1 MTECTQRE
9 LRFRAPGRREV
20 VARFD
25 GGDITSDAGGLLLGE
40 VDRRIGLLEGFAA
53 CFSDHRDPSRVEHGV
68 AELVRQRVLAL
79 ALGYED
85 LNDHDTLSADP
96 LLALLVGKRDPK
108 GRDRRREA
116 HRGRALASSS
126 TLNRLELARPESAGD
141 DRYKRIELDFEAVDR
156 LLVGTFL
163 GSFDEAPA
171 EIVLDLDATDD
182 PLHGKQEGRFFHGY
196 YGHYCYLPLY
206 IFAGEHLLC
215 ARLRTSD
222 IDASAGA
229 LEELERIVGQIRA
242 RWPSTRILVRADSG
256 FCRESL
262 MAWCE
267 QEGLD
272 YVLGLARN
280 ERLQAELEPW
290 MQHARDLAETDGGS
304 ACLFTSF
311 EWSTLS
317 SWSRMRTVIGKAER
331 LQGKDNPRFVVTSL
345 VCRDSRDAERIYR
358 EVYCARGDME
368 NRIKE
373 QQLYMYADRT
383 STHWMR
389 SNQVRLY
396 LSSVAYVLMSAL
408 RRLAL
413 AGSEL
418 AQAQC
423 HTLRLKLLKIGAQVR
438 VTVRRVWL
446 HMSEAYP
453 LAEVFL
459 LAWRRLR
466 SP

>member
-1 MTECTQRE
+1 MTECSQPE
-9 LRFRAPGRREV
+9 IRFRAPGRREV

-25 GGDITSDAGGLLLGE
+25 GGDISSDAGGLLLGE

-68 AELVRQRVLAL
+68 VELVRQRVLAL

-96 LLALLVGKRDPK
+96 LLAVLVGKRDPK

-156 LLVGTFL
+156 LLVETYL
-163 GSFDEAPA
+163 GSFEEEPE

-215 ARLRTSD
+215 ARLRASD
-222 IDASAGA
+222 IDGSAGA
-229 LEELERIVGQIRA
+229 LEELKRIVGQIRA
-242 RWPSTRILVRADSG
+242 RWPSTRIVVRADSG

-267 QEGLD
+267 QEHLD

-290 MQHARDLAETDGGS
+290 MQHARDLAEADDGL
-304 ACLFTSF
+304 ACLFASF

-345 VCRDSRDAERIYR
+345 ACRDSRDAERIYR
-358 EVYCARGDME
+358 EIYCARGDME

-413 AGSEL
+413 AGTEL

-446 HMSEAYP
+446 HLSEAYP
-453 LAEVFL
+453 LEEVFL

>member
-96 LLALLVGKRDPK
+96 LLAVLVGKRDPK

-156 LLVGTFL
+156 LLVETFL
-163 GSFDEAPA
+163 GSFDEAPE

-215 ARLRTSD
+215 ARLRTSG

-267 QEGLD
+267 QEGLE

-280 ERLQAELEPW
+280 DRLQAQLEPW
-290 MQHARDLAETDGGS
+290 IQHARDLAEADEGS

-331 LQGKDNPRFVVTSL
+331 LEGKDNPRFVVTSL
-345 VCRDSRDAERIYR
+345 ACRDSRDAERIYR
-358 EVYCARGDME
+358 EIYCARGDME

-413 AGSEL
+413 SGTEL
-418 AQAQC
+418 AHAQC
-423 HTLRLKLLKIGAQVR
+423 HTLRLRLLKIGAQVR

>member
-1 MTECTQRE
+1 
-9 LRFRAPGRREV
+9 V
-20 VARFD
+20 
-25 GGDITSDAGGLLLGE
+25 
-40 VDRRIGLLEGFAA
+40 
-53 CFSDHRDPSRVEHGV
+53 
-68 AELVRQRVLAL
+68 
-79 ALGYED
+79 
-85 LNDHDTLSADP
+85 
-96 LLALLVGKRDPK
+96 K
-108 GRDRRREA
+108 
-116 HRGRALASSS
+116 
-126 TLNRLELARPESAGD
+126 
-141 DRYKRIELDFEAVDR
+141 
-156 LLVGTFL
+156 
-163 GSFDEAPA
+163 
-171 EIVLDLDATDD
+171 
-182 PLHGKQEGRFFHGY
+182 
-196 YGHYCYLPLY
+196 
-206 IFAGEHLLC
+206 
-215 ARLRTSD
+215 
-222 IDASAGA
+222 
-229 LEELERIVGQIRA
+229 
-242 RWPSTRILVRADSG
+242 ILVRADSG
-256 FCRESL
+256 FCRESI

-267 QEGLD
+267 EKRVN

-280 ERLQAELEPW
+280 ERLQVELEPW
-290 MQHARDLAETDGGS
+290 MQHARDFAPLRGGS

-311 EWSTLS
+311 EWSTLNS
-317 SWSRMRTVIGKAER
+317 CSRGRTVIGKAER
-331 LQGKDNPRFVVTSL
+331 LEDKDNPRFVVTSL
-345 VCRDSRDAERIYR
+345 PCRDSRDAERIYR
-358 EVYCARGDME
+358 EIYCARGDME

-373 QQLYMYADRT
+373 QQLYMFADRT

-413 AGSEL
+413 PGTEL

>member
-1 MTECTQRE
+1 MTECTQTE
-9 LRFRAPGRREV
+9 IRFRSSGRREV

-25 GGDITSDAGGLLLGE
+25 GGDITSDAGGLLLSE
-40 VDRRIGLLEGFAA
+40 VDRRIGLLDGFAA
-53 CFSDHRDPSRVEHGV
+53 CFTDHRDPARVEHGV

-96 LLALLVGKRDPK
+96 LLAVLVGKRDPK
-108 GRDRRREA
+108 GGDRRREA

-126 TLNRLELARPESAGD
+126 TLNRLELACPESVAE
-141 DRYKRIELDFEAVDR
+141 DRYKRIELDFDAVDR
-156 LLVGTFL
+156 LLVESFL
-163 GSFDEAPA
+163 ASFDKAPE

-182 PLHGKQEGRFFHGY
+182 PLHGQQEGRFFHGY

-215 ARLRTSD
+215 ARLRTAD

-229 LEELERIVGQIRA
+229 LDELERLVGQIRA
-242 RWPSTRILVRADSG
+242 QWPQVKILVRADSG
-256 FCRESL
+256 FCRESI

-267 QEGLD
+267 ENALD
-272 YVLGLARN
+272 FALGLARN
-280 ERLQAELEPW
+280 DRLEAELEPW
-290 MQHARDLAETDGGS
+290 MRHARDLAVIGGDS

-311 EWSTLS
+311 EWSTLN
-317 SWSRMRTVIGKAER
+317 SWSRRRTVIGKAER
-331 LQGKDNPRFVVTSL
+331 LEKKDNPRFVVTSL
-345 VCRDSRDAERIYR
+345 ACGDSRDAERIYR

-373 QQLYMYADRT
+373 QQLYMFADRT

-413 AGSEL
+413 AGTEL

-446 HMSEAYP
+446 HMSEAFP

>member
-1 MTECTQRE
+1 MTECTQTE
-9 LRFRAPGRREV
+9 IRFRPPGRREV

-25 GGDITSDAGGLLLGE
+25 GGDITSDAGGLLLAE
-40 VDRRIGLLEGFAA
+40 VDRRICLLDGFAA
-53 CFSDHRDPSRVEHGV
+53 CFTDHRDCTRVDHDVG
-68 AELVRQRVLAL
+68 ELVRQRVLAL

-96 LLALLVGKRDPK
+96 LLAVLVGKRDPK
-108 GRDRRREA
+108 GGDRRREA

-126 TLNRLELARPESAGD
+126 TLNRLELARPESAVA
-141 DRYKRIELDFEAVDR
+141 DRYKRIELDFDAVDG
-156 LLVGTFL
+156 LLVQAFL
-163 GSFDEAPA
+163 ASFDKSPK

-229 LEELERIVGQIRA
+229 LEELTRIVGQIRA
-242 RWPSTRILVRADSG
+242 RWPKTRILIRADSG

-262 MAWCE
+262 MVWCE
-267 QEGLD
+267 EEGLD
-272 YVLGLARN
+272 YVLGFARN

-290 MQHARDLAETDGGS
+290 MKHARDLAPLRGGS

-311 EWSTLS
+311 EWSTLD
-317 SWSRMRTVIGKAER
+317 SWSRRRTVIGKAER
-331 LQGKDNPRFVVTSL
+331 LKEKDNPRFVVTSL
-345 VCRDSRDAERIYR
+345 PCRDSRDAERIYR
-358 EVYCARGDME
+358 EIYCARGDME

-413 AGSEL
+413 SGTEL

-453 LAEVFL
+453 LADVFL

>member
-1 MTECTQRE
+1 MTECSTAE
-9 LRFRAPGRREV
+9 IRFRPCGRREV

-25 GGDITSDAGGLLLGE
+25 GGDITSDAGGLLLGA
-40 VDRRIGLLEGFAA
+40 VDRRIGLLDGLAA
-53 CFSDHRDPSRVEHGV
+53 CFTDHRDPIRTEHDV
-68 AELVRQRVLAL
+68 RELVRQRVLAL

-96 LLALLVGKRDPK
+96 LLAVLVGKRDPK

-126 TLNRLELARPESAGD
+126 TLNRLELAHPDLAGA

-156 LLVGTFL
+156 LLVETFL
-163 GSFDEAPA
+163 ASFASAP
-171 EIVLDLDATDD
+171 EQIVLDLDATDD

-206 IFAGEHLLC
+206 IFSGEHLLC

-222 IDASAGA
+222 IDASAGSV
-229 LEELERIVGQIRA
+229 EELERIVGLIRA
-242 RWPSTRILVRADSG
+242 KWPETSILVRGDSG
-256 FCRESL
+256 FCRDAI
-262 MAWCE
+262 MGWCE
-267 QEGLD
+267 AQGVD
-272 YVLGLARN
+272 FVLGLARN
-280 ERLQAELEPW
+280 ERLQAQLEPW
-290 MQHARDLAETDGGS
+290 MRHARDLSALRGGKS
-304 ACLFTSF
+304 CLFTSF

-317 SWSRMRTVIGKAER
+317 SWSRSRRVIGKAEH
-331 LQGKDNPRFVVTSL
+331 LEQKDNPRFLVTSL
-345 VCRDSRDAERIYR
+345 PCEGSREAERIYR
-358 EVYCARGDME
+358 ELYCARGDME

-373 QQLYMYADRT
+373 QQLYMFADRT
-383 STHWMR
+383 STQGMR

-413 AGSEL
+413 SGTEL
-418 AQAQC
+418 AAAQC
-423 HTLRLKLLKIGAQVR
+423 HTLRVKLLKVGAQVQ

-453 LAEVFL
+453 LRELFL

>member
-1 MTECTQRE
+1 MTECTQTE
-9 LRFRAPGRREV
+9 IRFRPPGRREV

-25 GGDITSDAGGLLLGE
+25 GGDITSDAGGLLLSE
-40 VDRRIGLLEGFAA
+40 VDRRIGLLDGFAA
-53 CFSDHRDPSRVEHGV
+53 CFTDHRDPARVEHGV
-68 AELVRQRVLAL
+68 DELVRQRVLAL

-96 LLALLVGKRDPK
+96 LLAVLVGKRDPK
-108 GRDRRREA
+108 GGDRWREA

-126 TLNRLELARPESAGD
+126 TLNRLELACPESVAD
-141 DRYKRIELDFEAVDR
+141 DRYKRIELDFDAVDG
-156 LLVGTFL
+156 LLVKSFL
-163 GSFDEAPA
+163 ASFDKAPK

-215 ARLRTSD
+215 ARLRTAD

-229 LEELERIVGQIRA
+229 VEELECIVGQIRT
-242 RWPSTRILVRADSG
+242 RWPKVKILVRADSG
-256 FCRESL
+256 FCRESI

-267 QEGLD
+267 EKRVN

-280 ERLQAELEPW
+280 ERLQVELEPW
-290 MQHARDLAETDGGS
+290 MQHARDFAPLRGGS

-311 EWSTLS
+311 EWSTLN
-317 SWSRMRTVIGKAER
+317 SWSRRRTVICKAER
-331 LQGKDNPRFVVTSL
+331 LEGKDNPRFVVTSL
-345 VCRDSRDAERIYR
+345 SCRDSRDAERIYR
-358 EVYCARGDME
+358 EIYCARGDME

-373 QQLYMYADRT
+373 QQLYMFADRT

-396 LSSVAYVLMSAL
+396 MSSVAYVLMSAL

-413 AGSEL
+413 SGTEL

-453 LAEVFL
+453 LADVFL